1 MEVKVTEVAWL
12 ARFHAGDRDV
22 MEAVYRD
29 HFVRV
34 RAVAARVLSE
44 VDAETVAHE
53 VFERLLSDER
63 SRRSFEGGNLGAW
76 IAQVAHNRSLDVL
89 RRRRRE
95 LSEHE
100 SPEED
105 VDPARLEDELEAKRL
120 VDRFLRERLPGKY
133 RSLFDARFLRQLSQ
147 REAAQELG
155 IERSTL
161 AYQEKQVRTLLT
173 AFLLGEG
180 ES

>member
-1 MEVKVTEVAWL
+1 MEAKVTDVAWL

-29 HFVRV
+29 HFARV
-34 RAVAARVLSE
+34 RATSARILSE

-63 SRRSFEGGNLGAW
+63 SRRGFEGGSLGAW
-76 IAQVAHNRSLDVL
+76 IAQVAYNRSLDVL

-95 LSEHE
+95 VCEDE
-100 SPEED
+100 SPADE

-120 VDRFLRERLPGKY
+120 VERFVRERLPEKY
-133 RSLFDARFLRQLSQ
+133 ERLFDARFLRQLSQ

-161 AYQEKQVRTLLT
+161 AYQETQVRALLT